1 MCGPCATRPREPCQA
16 GDRAALSGLFCVPQ
30 QACTSML
37 RNFLQKTTVRKEFFQ
52 MYKALY
58 RKWRPMTFDDVIS
71 QQHITD
77 TLKNQIK
84 SGKTAHAYLFTGSRG
99 TGKTTCARILAK
111 AVNCPNQTDGRPCLE
126 CDICRDAENGS
137 LTDIVEIDAASN
149 NGVDDI
155 RDLRD
160 GAVYTPERCSYKVY
174 IIDEV
179 HMLSTSAFNALLK
192 IMEEPPA
199 YIMFILATTEIH
211 KVPATIASRCQR
223 YDFRR
228 IRPQDI
234 ASRLEYIA
242 GQEELNLTP
251 DGASLIAK
259 LADGG
264 MRDAVSLLDQCSV
277 CAEVINAETVSNS
290 AGIAGREYLYEILD
304 AIAGKD
310 IAAALSVTGKLY
322 DMSKDLT
329 RLCEELITQLR
340 NIMLIQ
346 VSPQTASNLIVCM
359 PEEME
364 KLTALAGQSAPEEI
378 MYQLSALQK
387 CRENMSHVM
396 NRRVEFEMTLIKL
409 CGIKNNSPES
419 IDNSEIYDKIK
430 QLENKLSSVSA
441 GNYSQTAPPQN
452 RPPEIL
458 TANSPVHDAEPV
470 ANVDIKAL
478 KQEDMMPCSRWEEIV
493 EELKSVKPDL
503 AGALDG
509 SYALTAGNVIF
520 ITAVNR
526 FFIEIFKKNKENAIA
541 LGNTINKILGNR
553 YVIKA
558 RCETSIE
565 KQKSMAEMI
574 IQKAK
579 ECSIETAVDN
589 NQ

>member
-1 MCGPCATRPREPCQA
+1 
-16 GDRAALSGLFCVPQ
+16 
-30 QACTSML
+30 
-37 RNFLQKTTVRKEFFQ
+37 

-77 TLKNQIK
+77 TLKNQIT

-111 AVNCPNQTDGRPCLE
+111 AVNCPNMKNGNPCLE

-137 LTDIVEIDAASN
+137 LTDIIEIDAASN

-155 RDLRD
+155 RELRD
-160 GAVYTPERCSYKVY
+160 GAVYTPERGSHKIY

-192 IMEEPPA
+192 IMEEPPS
-199 YIMFILATTEIH
+199 YVMFILATTEIH

-242 GQEELNLTP
+242 GQENLDLTS
-251 DGASLIAK
+251 DGASLIAR

-277 CAEVINAETVSNS
+277 CAEVINAETVSNA
-290 AGIAGREYLYEILD
+290 AGIAGRDYLYEILD
-304 AIAGKD
+304 AIAVKD
-310 IAAALSVTGKLY
+310 TAKALCVTGSLY

-346 VSPQTASNLIVCM
+346 VSPQTASGLIVCM
-359 PEEME
+359 PDELE
-364 KLTALAGQSAPEEI
+364 KLEELAKKIPLETVMNE
-378 MYQLSALQK
+378 LSALQE
-387 CRENMSHVM
+387 CRENMSRVM

-409 CGIKNNSPES
+409 CGNKNNSTET

-430 QLENKLSSVSA
+430 QLENKLTSFSTGNFSPSVQKNQA
-441 GNYSQTAPPQN
+441 N
-452 RPPEIL
+452 PEVL
-458 TANSPVHDAEPV
+458 TANNPARETEPAPNIDV
-470 ANVDIKAL
+470 KKIRK
-478 KQEDMMPCSRWEEIV
+478 EDMIPCSRWDEIV
-493 EELKSVKPDL
+493 IELKKIKPDL
-503 AGALDG
+503 AGTLEG

-520 ITAVNR
+520 ITAKNR
-526 FFIEIFKKNKENAIA
+526 MFMQVFKNYKDNAV
-541 LGNTINKILGNR
+541 ILGNCINTILGQR

-565 KQKSMAEMI
+565 EQKSMAEQI
-574 IQKAK
+574 IQKAMNY
-579 ECSIETAVDN
+579 SIETAVDN

>member
-1 MCGPCATRPREPCQA
+1 
-16 GDRAALSGLFCVPQ
+16 
-30 QACTSML
+30 
-37 RNFLQKTTVRKEFFQ
+37 

-111 AVNCPNQTDGRPCLE
+111 AVNCPNMKDGNPCLE

-137 LTDIVEIDAASN
+137 LTDIIEIDAASN

-160 GAVYTPERCSYKVY
+160 GAVYTPERGSHKIY

-192 IMEEPPA
+192 IMEEPPP

-242 GQEELNLTP
+242 QQENLNLTS
-251 DGASLIAK
+251 DGAFLIAK

-277 CAEVINAETVSNS
+277 CSEIIDAETVSN
-290 AGIAGREYLYEILD
+290 AGGIAGRDYLYEILD
-304 AIAGKD
+304 AIAEKNT
-310 IAAALSVTGKLY
+310 AKALSVTGNLY

-346 VSPQTASNLIVCM
+346 VSPKTAESLIVCM
-359 PEEME
+359 PDELE
-364 KLTALAGQSAPEEI
+364 KLNVLSKKISLEEV
-378 MYQLSALQK
+378 MNELSALQK
-387 CRENMSHVM
+387 CRENMSRVM

-409 CGIKNNSPES
+409 CGNKNNSPET
-419 IDNSEIYDKIK
+419 IDNSEFYDKIK
-430 QLENKLSSVSA
+430 QLENKINSISA
-441 GNYSQTAPPQN
+441 GNIPAPVKKQSQSDV
-452 RPPEIL
+452 L
-458 TANSPVHDAEPV
+458 TANNPVRDTEPIP
-470 ANVDIKAL
+470 NVDIKNI
-478 KQEDMMPCSRWEEIV
+478 KQEDMIVCSKWNEIV
-493 EELKSVKPDL
+493 EELKNIKPDL
-503 AGALDG
+503 AGTLDG

-520 ITAVNR
+520 ITSKNR
-526 FFIEIFKKNKENAIA
+526 MFVHVFKNFKENAIA
-541 LGNTINKILGNR
+541 LSNAINTVLGQR
-553 YVIKA
+553 YIIKA
-558 RCETSIE
+558 RCDTSVE
-565 KQKSMAEMI
+565 EQKNMAEQI
-574 IQKAK
+574 IQKAINY
-579 ECSIETAVDN
+579 SIETAVDN

>member
-1 MCGPCATRPREPCQA
+1 
-16 GDRAALSGLFCVPQ
+16 
-30 QACTSML
+30 
-37 RNFLQKTTVRKEFFQ
+37 

-58 RKWRPMTFDDVIS
+58 RKWRPLTFDDVIS

-77 TLKNQIK
+77 TLKNQIT

-111 AVNCPNQTDGRPCLE
+111 AVNCPNMKDGNPCLE
-126 CDICRDAENGS
+126 CDICRDAENAS
-137 LTDIVEIDAASN
+137 LTDIIEIDAASN

-160 GAVYTPERCSYKVY
+160 GAVYTPERCSHKIY

-199 YIMFILATTEIH
+199 YVMFILATTEIH
-211 KVPATIASRCQR
+211 KVPATITSRCQR

-228 IRPQDI
+228 IRPNDI

-242 GQEELNLTP
+242 QQEDLNLTP

-277 CAEVINAETVSNS
+277 CAEVINAETVSNA
-290 AGIAGREYLYEILD
+290 AGIAGRDYLYEILD
-304 AIAGKD
+304 AIAAKNT
-310 IAAALSVTGKLY
+310 AKALSVTGSLY

-346 VSPQTASNLIVCM
+346 VSPQTAAGLIVCM
-359 PEEME
+359 PDELDKLNGLAKKIPLEEVMNE
-364 KLTALAGQSAPEEI
+364 
-378 MYQLSALQK
+378 LSALQK
-387 CRENMSHVM
+387 CRENMSRVM
-396 NRRVEFEMTLIKL
+396 NRRVEFEMTVIKL
-409 CGIKNNSPES
+409 CGNKNNSPEA

-430 QLENKLSSVSA
+430 QLENKINSVSA
-441 GNYSQTAPPQN
+441 GNFTQPVQKKSQ
-452 RPPEIL
+452 PEVL
-458 TANSPVHDAEPV
+458 TANSPVSESEPV
-470 ANVDIKAL
+470 PNVDIKKL
-478 KQEDMMPCSRWEEIV
+478 KQEDFIPCSRWGEIV
-493 EELKSVKPDL
+493 EELKKVKPDL

-509 SYALTAGNVIF
+509 SYAATAGNVIF
-520 ITAVNR
+520 INAINR
-526 FFIEIFKKNKENAIA
+526 FFVQIFKSNKDNASV
-541 LGNTINKILGNR
+541 LGSTISKILGQP

-558 RCETSIE
+558 RCATSVGE
-565 KQKSMAEMI
+565 QKSMAEQI

-579 ECSIETAVDN
+579 NYSIETAVDN